1 MALDVEW
8 VKTRIGDEL
17 GLSAND
23 LAHLY
28 GVGANALDR
37 HLASLGKTAQAVSE
51 RILADVD
58 SARLSHRQLEVTQEQ
73 IAALWRLLKPY
84 RFHPF
89 VAALLADGAAGWRL
103 SKDDAQFVAFRTA
116 DIVGVDFEWGDVLR
130 LRLHRLVIWPAEETP
145 GDAQAFVD
153 RVIKVAAYLAE
164 LSGVL

>member
-37 HLASLGKTAQAVSE
+37 RLSSLGNTAQAISE

-58 SARLSHRQLEVTQEQ
+58 SARLSRRQLEITQAQ
-73 IAALWRLLKPY
+73 ITALWGILKPY
-84 RFHPF
+84 RFHPLA
-89 VAALLADGAAGWRL
+89 AALMADGSAAWRL

-116 DIVGVDFEWGDVLR
+116 DIVGIDFEWGDVLR
-130 LRLHRLVIWPAEETP
+130 LRLHRLIIWLTEDTP

-153 RVIKVAAYLAE
+153 RVIKATAYLAE
-164 LSGVL
+164 LTGVL